1 MNFAGDFSID
11 HTYNAAGIYKVTVRV
26 TDKNGDGLLQL
37 VAVANG
43 AKPGWG
49 GFWQK
54 HLISYNEGDCFMV
67 ADFVG
72 ASAAVYIVLA
82 GAAAS
87 VVCFAA

>member
-1 MNFAGDFSID
+1 MAPARAG
-11 HTYNAAGIYKVTVRV
+11 R
-26 TDKNGDGLLQL
+26 LL
-37 VAVANG
+37 A
-43 AKPGWG
+43 
-49 GFWQK
+49 K

-72 ASAAVYIVLA
+72 ASAAVYIVLV